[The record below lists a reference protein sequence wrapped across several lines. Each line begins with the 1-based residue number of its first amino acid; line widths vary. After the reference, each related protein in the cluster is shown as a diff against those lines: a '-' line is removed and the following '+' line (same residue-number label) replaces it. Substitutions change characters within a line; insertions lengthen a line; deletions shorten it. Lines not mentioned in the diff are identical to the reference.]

1 MSKRGFK
8 SQASSGRVGGGFGG
22 FGSSA
27 FASGQSSVLSYIQE
41 PTDYSAVSD
50 SSVVVAFKNLSKKDS
65 TTKAKALEDLQ
76 ASLSATED
84 VEDAIIEVWVKQ
96 YPRLSIDAAR
106 RVRQLAHQYTGQLS
120 VKCGKRIAKQLSII
134 TGPWLAG
141 TFDNDRS
148 VAKTAE
154 EALTTVFPTP
164 EKINGLRKTFQES
177 ILQYC
182 QDAALSETVWTL
194 SDERSISVDDAK
206 ATHARVVSTA
216 MLVISSLLQNLP
228 TEELDKQKH
237 VYEAL
242 FCDKKFWEFVSH
254 TDANVRRAANQLVQ
268 LCLQKE
274 PDLIETNLGA
284 VSSAYIYDGLASD
297 QTGSSLSFVE
307 TLDAL
312 TTKFPSVWTTAYSK
326 KKPALGRLR
335 QCLKHGSY
343 TGPAQYWDR
352 LAEVLRKLPEEILPQ
367 TYDEISDLLLSARD
381 GICKREERFNSSS
394 SWPVY
399 FTLVDIVTRTASAED
414 ATKLLEAFAIPPV
427 QQYLQPASSTDKWTI
442 SGPKPASIVS
452 KVGIINML
460 PPVLEQQ
467 WLQLAA
473 GLIETAKLSQ
483 PEQSKD
489 FEKSQK
495 HVATTGERWADLQRE
510 LFTNDCDF
518 PKSLIACFVQANT
531 DILREC
537 VALLD
542 SRNGKPWGAAAVVEQ
557 QLRTCASHLLRDPT
571 YHETLVRFVEET
583 LPRIILSPSQRH
595 LVRCL
600 FALQNDFK
608 FAALFEAALQS
619 ILEREQSGV
628 IPQERMN
635 ALHALFPANTPSAAV
650 TVAQGSGPLQA
661 FLREQAATNNLAY
674 STIADLLRLGVVSY
688 DTSESML
695 VELTKLL
702 SLEESQA
709 QSGLSGIEHLS
720 RTNESVVR
728 NFMSTSSG
736 EQLLPAVIQLK
747 DSASDSVAETASTL
761 ANLLTSSFAEATTES
776 KYALITQSLEKT
788 TPSSLPIET
797 VLELSRKI
805 SGGETNLQNLKEML
819 PSTEIW
825 KESILAVASTPKASL
840 ALLSALGGAVHL
852 MSTRQIDTKP
862 SYDSE
867 GLSQA
872 LRIAIFFAGILKSVS
887 ISTLPEQDAANVLAL
902 LNICVLLAEDA
913 TSIVGANALWR
924 EENSHD
930 LEHEVMTFVVDAN
943 EVLRTYWTSVSD
955 NAKSRH
961 EADLFVAFDTLVS
974 AHKGSPLAYYAA
986 LAAAKAHD
994 NAFEL
999 HGSTSAQSKASEEE
1013 LKSKRAGKDSMS
1025 LISYLVGF
1033 AQALTGS
1040 QLLTRM
1046 CNELVADLTK
1056 NQLDSQEEKAL
1067 EQLVFLNVILHTQS
1081 DIVDTIA
1088 KPRLI
1093 FLVKHIIP
1101 WLSSD
1106 SSLRVKA
1113 ETCKMLGSL
1122 LPAMADM
1129 YGEHWS
1135 QIVGVLVSFWQSA
1148 ANAPRDRTTLEE
1160 VILVSHGTLR
1170 LYAALNKL
1178 SRKDE
1183 PNDDLVEALKE
1194 NEGALRA
1201 GLISLLKAGTEVPD
1215 AQHQPL
1221 MITNEV
1227 LARQLVQLPAK
1238 PLDDTEELFPLL
1250 CAPSQA
1256 LQEAAFDLLHKHI
1269 PTAQEQISLD
1279 AALEDRKAVLPDE
1292 LLSLIMQAP
1301 DLDALDED
1309 AFELVVPLIL
1319 QGYLYGWRLVF
1330 DHFRGSSFRVKG
1342 DYVEQLKEDG
1352 YLNGLLEMSFDV
1364 LRLSSG
1370 RPVDASSFELQSY
1383 APGLEAN
1390 PEKETQSLL
1399 THLYYLSLL
1408 HLPSL
1413 VKNYLNNEIKS
1424 RQAPKTIE
1432 AWTAKYISPLI
1443 IEQSLSEVSQWN
1455 EKTVKSDPDYEAM
1468 TVKVNPRAKEV
1479 VVSYQIDEQTMAMKI
1494 ALPEAYPLQG
1504 AKPEG
1509 INRVAVSEQKWRAWL
1524 INCQGTITFSN
1535 GSIIDALSSWRKN
1548 VAGALKGH
1556 DECAICYS
1564 MVNEHKELPKKR
1576 CPTCKHTFHNAC
1588 LFKWFRSSNSSTCP
1602 LCRQPYHY
1610 N

>member
-8 SQASSGRVGGGFGG
+8 SQASSGRVGGFGG

-41 PTDYSAVSD
+41 PTDYSAVSN

-76 ASLSATED
+76 TSLSTTED
-84 VEDAIIEVWVKQ
+84 LEDAIIEVWIKQ
-96 YPRLSIDAAR
+96 YPRLSIDTAR

-120 VKCGKRIAKQLSII
+120 VKCGKRIAKQLSKI

-141 TFDNDRS
+141 TFDSDRS
-148 VAKTAE
+148 VAKAAE
-154 EALTTVFPTP
+154 EALNTVFPTP

-182 QDAALSETVWTL
+182 RDAALNETIWTL
-194 SDERSISVDDAK
+194 SDERSIGADDAK
-206 ATHARVVSTA
+206 ATHARVTSTA
-216 MLVISSLLQNLP
+216 LWTISSLLQNLP
-228 TEELDKQKH
+228 SEELDKQKH
-237 VYEAL
+237 MYEAL
-242 FCDKKFWEFVSH
+242 LSDKKFWEFVSH
-254 TDANVRRAANQLVQ
+254 RDSNVRRATNQMVQ

-274 PDLIETNLGA
+274 PDLVEANLGA
-284 VSSAYIYDGLASD
+284 VSSAYIYDSLASD
-297 QTGSSLSFVE
+297 QTGSSLSFIE
-307 TLDAL
+307 TLDSL
-312 TTKFPSVWTTAYSK
+312 TTKFPTVWTTAYSK

-335 QCLKHGSY
+335 QCLKHGSSS
-343 TGPAQYWDR
+343 GPAHYWTM
-352 LAEVLRKLPEEILPQ
+352 LAKVLRKLPDEVLPKM
-367 TYDEISDLLLSARD
+367 YDDISDLLLSARD
-381 GICKREERFNSSS
+381 GISKREERFNSSA

-399 FTLVDIVTRTASAED
+399 FALVDIVTRTASDED
-414 ATKLLEAFAIPPV
+414 AMKLLEAFVMPPIK
-427 QQYLQPASSTDKWTI
+427 QYLQPAPSTEKWTI

-452 KVGIINML
+452 KVGIVSKL

-467 WLQLAA
+467 WSQLAA
-473 GLIETAKLSQ
+473 TVVETAKLSQ
-483 PEQSKD
+483 PEQAKD

-510 LFTNDCDF
+510 VFVSEYGF
-518 PKSLIACFVQANT
+518 PESLIAKFVQANT

-537 VALLD
+537 VALLE
-542 SRNGKPWGAAAVVEQ
+542 SRNGKPWGAAAIIEQ
-557 QLRTCASHLLRDPT
+557 QLRCCASHLLHDPT
-571 YHETLVRFVEET
+571 YYPTLIQFMEQI
-583 LPRIILSPSQRH
+583 LPRVILSPSQRP

-600 FALQNDFK
+600 FALQDDAK
-608 FAALFEAALQS
+608 FTALFETALQS
-619 ILEREQSGV
+619 ILEHERSGANS
-628 IPQERMN
+628 QERLN
-635 ALHALFPANTPSAAV
+635 ALHTLFPANTPSVAV
-650 TVAQGSGPLQA
+650 KVAQENVKLQG
-661 FLREQAATNNLAY
+661 FLQEQTATNDASVY
-674 STIADLLRLGVVSY
+674 STFADLLRLGVVPQS
-688 DTSESML
+688 TSEAIL

-702 SLEESQA
+702 SLDDAQA

-720 RTNESVVR
+720 RSNESVVR

-736 EQLLPAVIQLK
+736 EKMLPAVVQLK
-747 DSASDSVAETASTL
+747 DSATDSVAESASAL
-761 ANLLTSSFAEATTES
+761 ANLLTSSFADATTQT

-788 TPSSLPIET
+788 SLSSLPIET
-797 VLELSRKI
+797 VLELSHKV
-805 SGGETNLQNLKEML
+805 SDGETDAQNLREML
-819 PSTEIW
+819 PSIAIW
-825 KESILAVASTPKASL
+825 RESILAITPTPRASL
-840 ALLSALGGAVHL
+840 ALLSSLGGAVHL
-852 MSTRQIDTKP
+852 LPTRQLDSKS
-862 SYDSE
+862 SYDSD

-872 LRIAIFFAGILKSVS
+872 FRIAIFFSNILKSVP
-887 ISTLPEQDAANVLAL
+887 ISTLAERDAADVLAL

-913 TSIVGANALWR
+913 TSILGANVLWR
-924 EENSHD
+924 EDRSHD
-930 LEHEVMTFVVDAN
+930 LEHEVMTFIVDAN
-943 EVLRTYWTSVSD
+943 EVLRTYWTSVDANGNCKHDS
-955 NAKSRH
+955 
-961 EADLFVAFDTLVS
+961 DLFAALDTLIS
-974 AHKGSPLAYYAA
+974 DHKGSPLAYYAA
-986 LAAAKAHD
+986 LAAAKAHE

-999 HGSTSAQSKASEEE
+999 HGCTSAQSKAGEEE
-1013 LKSKRAGKDSMS
+1013 LRAKRSGKDSID
-1025 LISYLVGF
+1025 LISYIVGF

-1040 QLLTRM
+1040 HMLTRM
-1046 CNELVADLTK
+1046 CNELVADLTQ
-1056 NQLDSQEEKAL
+1056 NDPESQEDKVL
-1067 EQLVFLNVILHTQS
+1067 EELVLLNTILHTQP

-1106 SSLRVKA
+1106 ASLKLKA
-1113 ETCKMLGSL
+1113 ETCKMLGLL

-1135 QIVGVLVSFWQSA
+1135 QIVGTLVSFWNSA
-1148 ANAPRDRTTLEE
+1148 ANAPRDRNSLEE
-1160 VILVSHGTLR
+1160 VVLVSHGTLR
-1170 LYAALNKL
+1170 LYAALSKL
-1178 SRKDE
+1178 SRVEE
-1183 PNDDLVEALKE
+1183 PNDDLVETIKD
-1194 NEGALRA
+1194 NDKALRE

-1215 AQHQPL
+1215 AHHQPL
-1221 MITNEV
+1221 MITNEL
-1227 LARQLVQLPAK
+1227 LARQIVQLPAK
-1238 PLDDTEELFPLL
+1238 PLDDSEDLFSLL

-1256 LQEAAFDLLHKHI
+1256 LQGAAFDLLHKHI

-1279 AALEDRKAVLPDE
+1279 AALEDRKAFLPDE

-1301 DLDALDED
+1301 DLDTLDED
-1309 AFELVVPLIL
+1309 AFEMVVPLIL
-1319 QGYLYGWRLVF
+1319 QGYLYGWRLVL
-1330 DHFRGSSFRVKG
+1330 DHFQGSSFRVQG
-1342 DYVEQLKEDG
+1342 DYVEQLRENG

-1370 RPVDASSFELQSY
+1370 RPVDASNFELQTYS
-1383 APGLEAN
+1383 PGLEAN
-1390 PEKETQSLL
+1390 PEKETQALL
-1399 THLYYLSLL
+1399 THLYYLCLL

-1443 IEQSLSEVSQWN
+1443 ISHSLAEVTQWN
-1455 EKTVKSDPDYEAM
+1455 EKTVQSDPDYEPM
-1468 TVKVNPRAKEV
+1468 SIKVNPRAREII
-1479 VVSYQIDEQTMAMKI
+1479 VSYQIDEQTMAMKI
-1494 ALPEAYPLQG
+1494 VLPEAYPLQG
-1504 AKPEG
+1504 AKPES

-1535 GSIIDALSSWRKN
+1535 NHIPTALSTWRKN